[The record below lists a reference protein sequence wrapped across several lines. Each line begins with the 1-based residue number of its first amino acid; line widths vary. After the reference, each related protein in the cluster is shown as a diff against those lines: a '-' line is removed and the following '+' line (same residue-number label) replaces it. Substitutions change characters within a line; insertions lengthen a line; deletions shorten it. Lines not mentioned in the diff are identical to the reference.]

1 MAQFAGSRSLDER
14 RRRRLA
20 TESDEAHAET
30 PTTPIPRRVSGVK
43 SPAKSRGPG
52 HFPLRKVISARLWK
66 HSAIGLGGSLLAA
79 GIVLGGW
86 AAQVHSD
93 RLGPGFAWLFNL
105 SAAHLVRWYVATAIY
120 LTSQL
125 ALLIWW
131 LRSQSLQDFKGGY
144 RGWAGC
150 AAIGLFAAFAI
161 QTNALRAWT
170 ETAHWLWHIDGKRQ
184 SLSWLGPV
192 ALCGLIGWRFLY
204 REMRDCL
211 ASRAL
216 LWLAGLLGAAAL
228 VPMVGGPFP
237 IPALSLRMT
246 QCGLA
251 MLAVLCLFMS
261 FLFQARHAIYITV
274 EPPAERPAWFVA
286 LWRRYRGRAASSSPA
301 APAMKPAK
309 EIVAKAARPRRPK
322 RDAASN
328 KATEAPAKPS
338 QPSTE
343 EAQPLPLQNA
353 KQAAR
358 LERRALRRS
367 A

>member
-30 PTTPIPRRVSGVK
+30 PTTPLPRRVSAVK

-66 HSAIGLGGSLLAA
+66 HSAIGLGGSLLAG

-93 RLGPGFAWLFNL
+93 RLGPGFAWLFDL
-105 SAAHLVRWYVATAIY
+105 SAAHLVRWYVSTAIF

-192 ALCGLIGWRFLY
+192 ALCPDR
-204 REMRDCL
+204 L
-211 ASRAL
+211 AVSLSGNARLPGESRAPV
-216 LWLAGLLGAAAL
+216 AGRPVGRRIIGADGRGPVSDPCVVAQDDAVWTRDVCRPLPVHELPVASAACNLRHRGTACGTACLVRRPLAAL
-228 VPMVGGPFP
+228 
-237 IPALSLRMT
+237 SR
-246 QCGLA
+246 
-251 MLAVLCLFMS
+251 
-261 FLFQARHAIYITV
+261 
-274 EPPAERPAWFVA
+274 
-286 LWRRYRGRAASSSPA
+286 SSGKQQPGDSCNEACEGSRCQGIA
-301 APAMKPAK
+301 APSP
-309 EIVAKAARPRRPK
+309 ETRRCVA
-322 RDAASN
+322 
-328 KATEAPAKPS
+328 
-338 QPSTE
+338 
-343 EAQPLPLQNA
+343 
-353 KQAAR
+353 
-358 LERRALRRS
+358 
-367 A
+367 